1 MKLQQLCDA
10 AGMSRQGFLKWSGQ
24 KGLRRDITPEA
35 EVLELARRVRRL
47 YLPGA
52 GARELY
58 RYIRRSPTLNEKLI
72 GWGKH
77 RFEDLCYDNGLAI
90 RKIRFIPKTTQRGEF
105 VFENLIAGMEIRDIN
120 QVLVSDICYVFGRD
134 GRLLGYATTLMDIYS
149 RLLPGLNFSQ
159 DMQAVNTTIPVLK
172 QTFTY
177 RGIQALKGAV
187 LHSDA
192 GKQYIQK
199 DFLKAI
205 KKAGMISSMAA
216 NCYEN
221 AHAEALN
228 DTLKNHLLID
238 LNLNSFAQL
247 KKHETF
253 IKNVYNYN
261 KTHSGIGNMTPVAYE
276 QMIGSLQTCQRTILK
291 IKPIQ

>member
-1 MKLQQLCDA
+1 LSVVGCPLSVATGEDSSLSWRRIGYRPKKKFRKQAIQFISQSEQGPMKLQQLCDA

-120 QVLVSDICYVFGRD
+120 QVLVSDICYVFG
-134 GRLLGYATTLMDIYS
+134 
-149 RLLPGLNFSQ
+149 
-159 DMQAVNTTIPVLK
+159 VL
-172 QTFTY
+172 
-177 RGIQALKGAV
+177 A
-187 LHSDA
+187 
-192 GKQYIQK
+192 
-199 DFLKAI
+199 
-205 KKAGMISSMAA
+205 
-216 NCYEN
+216 
-221 AHAEALN
+221 
-228 DTLKNHLLID
+228 KN
-238 LNLNSFAQL
+238 
-247 KKHETF
+247 E
-253 IKNVYNYN
+253 
-261 KTHSGIGNMTPVAYE
+261 
-276 QMIGSLQTCQRTILK
+276 
-291 IKPIQ
+291 